1 MLKMKCFQLIA
12 LLSVASLSMAIPFS
26 YYHIDNLEGAEYEY
40 EATEAPKE
48 ESLCKCQNGG
58 ICVLDNDFCACKPGF
73 TGRRCE
79 ISTNAEASQQGCGR
93 LLNGETEFLDCAKCT
108 CANQFLTCIAL
119 SSVSC
124 ENFLNEKKTLKTSFD
139 QIKGGNL
146 NVLIKLMND
155 IENDAYLAYINEY
168 RGYLVEVKNVEI
180 DTEMSN
186 FNYNSVNNKKRLVV
200 FQANKRVLSL
210 YFPTENTLSSSSS
223 TINIKFNYFFISITW
238 IISFLLI
245 R

>member
-1 MLKMKCFQLIA
+1 MKCLQLFAIMC
-12 LLSVASLSMAIPFS
+12 VASLSMAIPTS
-26 YYHIDNLEGAEYEY
+26 YYHIENVDEVEYEY
-40 EATEAPKE
+40 EENVPKE

-58 ICVLDNDFCACKPGF
+58 ICVMDNDFCACKPDF

-79 ISTNAEASQQGCGR
+79 ISINAAASRQGCGR

-108 CANQFLTCIAL
+108 CTNQFLTCIAL

-146 NVLIKLMND
+146 NILIKLMND
-155 IENDAYLAYINEY
+155 IENDAYLTYVNEY
-168 RGYLVEVKNVEI
+168 RGYLVEVKNIEN
-180 DTEMSN
+180 DKEMSN
-186 FNYNSVNNKKRLVV
+186 LNYNSINNKRLVV

-210 YFPTENTLSSSSS
+210 YFPNESTPSSSSS
-223 TINIKFNYFFISITW
+223 TINVKFNCFFVC
-238 IISFLLI
+238 IILI
-245 R
+245 FIFTYNY